1 VFAVGGALLIVI
13 VVIAIVL
20 AVGGGGGAR
29 QTATVKGRTVDQLVL
44 APAGSGSG
52 NRRAAGAGAVL
63 SQAGT
68 MLLLLQAHGLS
79 PNHGNSYAVWLF
91 NTPGDSRLLGFV
103 SPPVGR
109 SGKFSSGTTLPDDAV
124 RFHSVIVT
132 RELGRS
138 PIAPG
143 PVVLRAPLSL
153 S

>member
-44 APAGSGSG
+44 APAGSG